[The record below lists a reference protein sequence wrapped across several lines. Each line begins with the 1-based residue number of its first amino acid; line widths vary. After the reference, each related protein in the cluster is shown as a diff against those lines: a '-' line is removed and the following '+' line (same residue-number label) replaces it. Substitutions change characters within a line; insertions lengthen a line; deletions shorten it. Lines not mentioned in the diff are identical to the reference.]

1 VSGSAR
7 RLGLAGFLAIAVA
20 FGPARNGFGL
30 FLPNL
35 RREFGLS
42 TEIAGLVAGGSY
54 AGYLVSLS
62 LVGLFAARFGP
73 RLFVTIGGLSAALGM
88 ALVAL
93 ASNAPFLA
101 AGLVLAA
108 THAGWSWSPYND
120 AVDREVSPRLRGRV
134 LSAVSTGTT
143 FGIVVAGLAALA
155 AGTSWRVAWLAFAA
169 AALATTAW
177 NARVLPGGPHAP
189 NGEESARRLGAGWF
203 LRPGSATLFV
213 AASSFGL
220 VSGFYWSFAVDL
232 ISRSGIL
239 PPEAGPLFYA
249 ALGVAG
255 FSGLLTGDAIDRFGL
270 RPTLTAILASL
281 GGAALLL
288 GAAPASWTAVGV
300 SAVLYGAGVMCMS
313 ALLSVWSSLLFP
325 EQPSTGFSAAL
336 FLYGI
341 GTIAGPVAL
350 GAFAGHLGL
359 GAAFLVAG
367 ALALSTTPVAAFAR
381 TPEASSAKAANA
393 PPEEPAPERGR

>member
-30 FLPNL
+30 FLPDL

-42 TEIAGLVAGGSY
+42 TEIAGLVAGWSY

-143 FGIVVAGLAALA
+143 FGIV
-155 AGTSWRVAWLAFAA
+155 
-169 AALATTAW
+169 
-177 NARVLPGGPHAP
+177 
-189 NGEESARRLGAGWF
+189 
-203 LRPGSATLFV
+203 
-213 AASSFGL
+213 
-220 VSGFYWSFAVDL
+220 
-232 ISRSGIL
+232 
-239 PPEAGPLFYA
+239 
-249 ALGVAG
+249 
-255 FSGLLTGDAIDRFGL
+255 
-270 RPTLTAILASL
+270 
-281 GGAALLL
+281 
-288 GAAPASWTAVGV
+288 GV

-350 GAFAGHLGL
+350 GAFAGHSGL